1 MRRAD
6 SLPPTSEDFKNAP
19 SHAQRPGRSQ
29 ARSNG
34 QTESDP
40 NELFGRVPKND
51 RRIQFRRVESRNPIR
66 SAYCVHK
73 EIRGK
78 AGIPEQLTEEELVI
92 IDLLTKPDMKLAT
105 AEEREVKKVA
115 RELLETLKKER
126 LVLDW
131 KKRQATRAAALA
143 DFFRETPLTGSL
155 HSAKFAF
162 CSHQRLCGEFRARI
176 QWQDY
181 QSSGN

>member
-6 SLPPTSEDFKNAP
+6 SLPPTSEDFENAP
-19 SHAQRPGRSQ
+19 SNAQRPGRSQ
-29 ARSNG
+29 ARSDG

-73 EIRGK
+73 EIVRRGK
-78 AGIPEQLTEEELVI
+78 AGISEQLTEEELVI
-92 IDLLTKPDMKLAT
+92 IDLLTKPDMKLAK
-105 AEEREVKKVA
+105 AEEREVKRVA
-115 RELLETLKKER
+115 TELLETLKKEK

-131 KKRQATRAAALA
+131 KKRQS
-143 DFFRETPLTGSL
+143 D
-155 HSAKFAF
+155 
-162 CSHQRLCGEFRARI
+162 
-176 QWQDY
+176 
-181 QSSGN
+181 

>member
-29 ARSNG
+29 ARSDG

-73 EIRGK
+73 EIVRRGK
-78 AGIPEQLTEEELVI
+78 AGISEQLTEEELVI
-92 IDLLTKPDMKLAT
+92 IDLLTKPDMKLAK
-105 AEEREVKKVA
+105 AEEREVKRVA
-115 RELLETLKKER
+115 TELLETLKKEK

-131 KKRQATRAAALA
+131 KKRQS
-143 DFFRETPLTGSL
+143 D
-155 HSAKFAF
+155 
-162 CSHQRLCGEFRARI
+162 
-176 QWQDY
+176 
-181 QSSGN
+181 